1 MSGMVTHGN
10 SECFTGICM
19 RTCTIT
25 FGNVIGGSVT
35 VVPYAWMYGPAI
47 ACSPSAIEMVARH
60 FTVPL
65 P

>member
-10 SECFTGICM
+10 SECFTGICI

-35 VVPYAWMYGPAI
+35 VVP
-47 ACSPSAIEMVARH
+47 
-60 FTVPL
+60 
-65 P
+65 